1 VDGHGA
7 AVTSESGP
15 PGRTPRAGTPR
26 AGTPRAGTPRVGPSG
41 GTTRVGPR
49 RRLPGGATLALLVVP
64 VLFLGWFF
72 LWPVSAIIGLG
83 LAPDGAVDLSVLTRV
98 ITDDSV
104 RSVAWFTL
112 WQAVVSTGLTLLV
125 ALPGAYAFARLEFRG
140 RRALQAIV
148 TVPFVLP
155 TVVVG
160 SAFLALLGPRSP
172 VNAALATVLGDTAPT
187 LDLRRTVT
195 AILLAHVFFNYAVVV
210 RTVGGL
216 WSMLDPRLE
225 DAARVLGASRWR
237 TFREVSLPLLSPAIA
252 ASAAI
257 VFLFTFTSFGVV
269 LILGG
274 PGRATIEVEIHRATT
289 QLLDLPLASTLALL
303 QLAAVLTALAVYGR
317 LTRRVQ
323 QQRLVAAERT
333 RRAPRTAG
341 ERWFLRAN
349 LAVIVVLVITPL
361 AVLVERSLMTAS
373 GYGWD
378 NWQRLLIDEPSSVLA
393 VPAGQAVRNSIA
405 FGVGATL
412 VALVVGGLAAT
423 AATVGRGWI
432 TATVDRAL
440 MVPLG
445 TSAVTVGFGFLI
457 ALDRP
462 VDLRGSPW
470 LVPIAQA
477 LIATPFVVRTLLPVL
492 RSIDQRLRDAA
503 AVLGASPGRVWREI
517 DLPIVGRALLVAAG
531 FAFAIAVGEFG
542 ATVFVARATLPTMPV
557 AIFRLLGRPGVT
569 NFGQA
574 MAMST
579 LLAMITAAAL
589 LTIDRLRVGA
599 VGRF

>member
-1 VDGHGA
+1 M
-7 AVTSESGP
+7 
-15 PGRTPRAGTPR
+15 
-26 AGTPRAGTPRVGPSG
+26 
-41 GTTRVGPR
+41 
-49 RRLPGGATLALLVVP
+49 VVP
-64 VLFLGWFF
+64 VVFLGWFF
-72 LWPVSAIIGLG
+72 VWPVTSIVGLG
-83 LAPDGAVDLSVLTRV
+83 LAPDGEVELGVLARVLT
-98 ITDDSV
+98 DQSV

-112 WQAVVSTGLTLLV
+112 WQAVVSTVLTLLV
-125 ALPGAYAFARLEFRG
+125 AIPGAYALSRQEFRG
-140 RRALQAIV
+140 RRALQAAV

-172 VNAALATVLGDTAPT
+172 INTTLVAVLGDAAPT

-303 QLAAVLTALAVYGR
+303 QLVAVLSALAVYGH
-317 LTRRVQ
+317 LTRRAQ
-323 QQRLVAAERT
+323 QQRLVAAAST
-333 RRAPRTAG
+333 RRPPRSRA
-341 ERWFLRAN
+341 ERWFLGTN
-349 LAVIVVLVITPL
+349 LAVIIVLVLSPL
-361 AVLVERSLMTAS
+361 AVLVERSFVTAT
-373 GYGWD
+373 GYGMD
-378 NWQRLLIDEPSSVLA
+378 NWRRLLVDDPSSVLA
-393 VPAGQAVRNSIA
+393 VPAGEAVRNSLL
-405 FGVGATL
+405 FGTSATL

-432 TATVDRAL
+432 TGTVDRAL

-462 VDLRGSPW
+462 LDLRGSPL
-470 LVPIAQA
+470 LVPLAQA

-503 AVLGASPGRVWREI
+503 AVLGASPFRVWREV

-531 FAFAIAVGEFG
+531 FSFAIAVGEFG
-542 ATVFVARATLPTMPV
+542 ATVFVARANLPTMPV
-557 AIFRLLGRPGVT
+557 AIFRLLGRPGVA

-579 LLAMITAAAL
+579 LLAGITAAAL
-589 LTIDRLRVGA
+589 LAIDRLRVGS

>member
-1 VDGHGA
+1 MDRGLDLHGA
-7 AVTSESGP
+7 AVSLAARP
-15 PGRTPRAGTPR
+15 AGMR
-26 AGTPRAGTPRVGPSG
+26 R
-41 GTTRVGPR
+41 GPR
-49 RRLPGGATLALLVVP
+49 RQRRLRRGLATAGLLALPVV
-64 VLFLGWFF
+64 FLGWFF
-72 LWPVSAIIGLG
+72 AWPVTAIVWQG
-83 LAPDGAVDLSVLTRV
+83 LAPEGALQLGVLGRV
-98 ITDDSV
+98 VTDASV

-112 WQAVVSTGLTLLV
+112 WQAVASTVLTLLV
-125 ALPGAYAFARLEFRG
+125 AIPGAYTLSRQEFRG
-140 RRALQAIV
+140 RGALQAAV

-172 VNAALATVLGDTAPT
+172 INAGLVAVLGDTAPT

-216 WSMLDPRLE
+216 WSLLDPALE
-225 DAARVLGASRWR
+225 EAARVLGASRWR
-237 TFREVSLPLLSPAIA
+237 AFREVTLPLLTPAIA

-303 QLAAVLTALAVYGR
+303 QLVAVLAALSVYGR
-317 LTRRVQ
+317 LTRRAQV
-323 QQRLVAAERT
+323 QQRLVASDTTRRRPRGRAER
-333 RRAPRTAG
+333 G
-341 ERWFLRAN
+341 LLIGN
-349 LAVIVVLVITPL
+349 LVVIIGLVLSPL
-361 AVLVERSLMTAS
+361 AVLVERSLVTAD

-378 NWQRLLIDEPSSVLA
+378 NWRRLLTDDASTVLA
-393 VPAGQAVRNSIA
+393 VPAADAVRNSLV
-405 FGVGATL
+405 FGLSATV
-412 VALVVGGLAAT
+412 VALVVGALAAS
-423 AATVGRGWI
+423 AATLDRGRLTGL
-432 TATVDRAL
+432 VDRAL

-462 VDLRGSPW
+462 LDLRGSPL
-470 LVPIAQA
+470 LVPLAQA

-492 RSIDQRLRDAA
+492 RSIDRRLREAA
-503 AVLGASPGRVWREI
+503 AVLGASPLRVWREV

-531 FAFAIAVGEFG
+531 FSFAIAVGEFG
-542 ATVFVARATLPTMPV
+542 ATVFVARANLPTMPV
-557 AIFRLLGRPGVT
+557 AIFRLLGRPGVA

-579 LLAMITAAAL
+579 LLAAVSAAAL
-589 LTIDRLRVGA
+589 LAIDRLKVGQI
-599 VGRF
+599 GRF

>member
-1 VDGHGA
+1 MSVA
-7 AVTSESGP
+7 ARP
-15 PGRTPRAGTPR
+15 AGMR
-26 AGTPRAGTPRVGPSG
+26 R
-41 GTTRVGPR
+41 GPR
-49 RRLPGGATLALLVVP
+49 RRRRLRRVLATTGLLALPVV
-64 VLFLGWFF
+64 FLGWFF
-72 LWPVSAIIGLG
+72 AWPVTAIVWQG
-83 LAPDGAVDLSVLTRV
+83 LAPEGELELGVLSRAV
-98 ITDDSV
+98 TDPGV

-112 WQAVVSTGLTLLV
+112 WQAVLSTVLTLLV
-125 ALPGAYAFARLEFRG
+125 AIPGAYTLSRQRFRG
-140 RRALQAIV
+140 RGFLQAAV

-172 VNAALATVLGDTAPT
+172 INAGLVALLGDTAPA

-237 TFREVSLPLLSPAIA
+237 AFREVTWPLLTPAVA

-303 QLAAVLTALAVYGR
+303 QLFAVLASLAVYGR
-317 LTRRVQ
+317 LTRRAQV
-323 QQRLVAAERT
+323 QQRLVASDTT
-333 RRAPRTAG
+333 RRRPRG
-341 ERWFLRAN
+341 RVERGLLVGN
-349 LAVIVVLVITPL
+349 LVVIIGLVLSPL
-361 AVLVERSLMTAS
+361 VVLVERSLVTAE
-373 GYGWD
+373 GYGLD
-378 NWQRLLIDEPSSVLA
+378 NWRRLLTDDASTVLA
-393 VPAGQAVRNSIA
+393 VPAAQAVRNSLL
-405 FGVGATL
+405 FGVAATL
-412 VALVVGGLAAT
+412 VALVVGTLAAS
-423 AATVGRGWI
+423 AATLDRGRLTGL
-432 TATVDRAL
+432 VDRAL

-462 VDLRGSPW
+462 LDLRGSPL
-470 LVPIAQA
+470 LVPLAQA

-492 RSIDQRLRDAA
+492 RSIDRRLREAA
-503 AVLGASPGRVWREI
+503 AVLGARPLRVWREV

-531 FAFAIAVGEFG
+531 FSFAIAVGEFG
-542 ATVFVARATLPTMPV
+542 ATVFVARANLPTMPV
-557 AIFRLLGRPGVT
+557 AIFRLLGRPGVA

-579 LLAMITAAAL
+579 LLAGLTAAAL
-589 LTIDRLRVGA
+589 LAIDRLRVGQI
-599 VGRF
+599 GRF

>member
-1 VDGHGA
+1 MSARGWR
-7 AVTSESGP
+7 E
-15 PGRTPRAGTPR
+15 
-26 AGTPRAGTPRVGPSG
+26 
-41 GTTRVGPR
+41 R
-49 RRLPGGATLALLVVP
+49 RGATLALLALPVV
-64 VLFLGWFF
+64 FLGWFF
-72 LWPVSAIIGLG
+72 VWPVSAIVARG
-83 LAPDGAVDLSVLTRV
+83 LAPEGSVDPAALARVLT
-98 ITDDSV
+98 DPSV

-112 WQAVVSTGLTLLV
+112 WQATVSTVLTLL
-125 ALPGAYAFARLEFRG
+125 AGIPGAYALTRLDFRG
-140 RRALQAIV
+140 RRTLQAAV

-172 VNAALATVLGDTAPT
+172 VNAVLGTLLGDAAPT

-216 WSMLDPRLE
+216 WAMLDPRLE

-237 TFREVSLPLLSPAIA
+237 TFREVSWPLLRPAVA

-289 QLLDLPLASTLALL
+289 QLLDLPLASALALV
-303 QLAAVLTALAVYGR
+303 QLVAVVSALVVYGR
-317 LTRRVQ
+317 LTRRSV
-323 QQRLVAAERT
+323 QQRLVATTST
-333 RRAPRTAG
+333 RRAVRTRG
-341 ERWFLRAN
+341 ERAFLTVN
-349 LAVIVVLVITPL
+349 LAVIVGLVLSPL
-361 AVLVERSLMTAS
+361 AVLVERSLVTAD
-373 GYGWD
+373 GYGLD
-378 NWQRLLIDEPSSVLA
+378 NWVRLLAADPDSVLA
-393 VPAGQAVRNSIA
+393 VPASTAVRNSLV
-405 FGVGATL
+405 FGLSATL
-412 VALVVGGLAAT
+412 VALVVGALAAT
-423 AATVGRGWI
+423 AATSGTGRLPR
-432 TATVDRAL
+432 AVDRAL

-462 VDLRGSPW
+462 VDLRGSVL
-470 LVPIAQA
+470 LVPLAQA

-503 AVLGASPGRVWREI
+503 AVLGASPRRVWREV

-531 FAFAIAVGEFG
+531 FSFAIAVGEFG
-542 ATVFVARATLPTMPV
+542 ATVFVARANTPTMPV
-557 AIFRLLGRPGVT
+557 AIFRLLGRPGVA

-579 LLAMITAAAL
+579 LLAAITAAAL
-589 LTIDRLRVGA
+589 LAIDRLRVGA

>member
-1 VDGHGA
+1 MDGHGA
-7 AVTSESGP
+7 QVTDGTASTKR
-15 PGRTPRAGTPR
+15 RTH
-26 AGTPRAGTPRVGPSG
+26 
-41 GTTRVGPR
+41 GPR
-49 RRLPGGATLALLVVP
+49 RHRRGAPRGAALALLVVP
-64 VLFLGWFF
+64 VVFLGWFF
-72 LWPVSAIIGLG
+72 VWPVTSIVGLG
-83 LAPDGAVDLSVLTRV
+83 LAPDGEVELGVLARAL
-98 ITDDSV
+98 TDPSV

-125 ALPGAYAFARLEFRG
+125 AIPGAYALSRQEFPG
-140 RRALQAIV
+140 RRALQAAV

-172 VNAALATVLGDTAPT
+172 INAALVAVLGETAPT

-303 QLAAVLTALAVYGR
+303 QLVAVLSALAVYGR
-317 LTRRVQ
+317 LTRRAQ
-323 QQRLVAAERT
+323 QQRLVASAST
-333 RRAPRTAG
+333 RRPPRSRG
-341 ERWFLRAN
+341 ERWFLGAN
-349 LAVIVVLVITPL
+349 LAVILVLVLSPL
-361 AVLVERSLMTAS
+361 AVLVERSFVTAT
-373 GYGWD
+373 GYGLD
-378 NWQRLLIDEPSSVLA
+378 NWRRLLVDDPSSVLA
-393 VPAGQAVRNSIA
+393 VPAGEAVRNSLL
-405 FGVGATL
+405 FGVSATL

-432 TATVDRAL
+432 TGAVDRAL

-462 VDLRGSPW
+462 LDLRGSPL
-470 LVPIAQA
+470 LVPLAQA

-503 AVLGASPGRVWREI
+503 AVLGASPFRVWREV
-517 DLPIVGRALLVAAG
+517 DLPIIGRALLVAAG
-531 FAFAIAVGEFG
+531 FSFAIAVGEFG
-542 ATVFVARATLPTMPV
+542 ATVFVARANLPTMPV
-557 AIFRLLGRPGVT
+557 AIFRLLGRPGVA

-579 LLAMITAAAL
+579 LLAAITAAAL
-589 LTIDRLRVGA
+589 LAIDRLRVGS

>member
-1 VDGHGA
+1 M
-7 AVTSESGP
+7 
-15 PGRTPRAGTPR
+15 
-26 AGTPRAGTPRVGPSG
+26 
-41 GTTRVGPR
+41 
-49 RRLPGGATLALLVVP
+49 LLVVP
-64 VLFLGWFF
+64 VVFLGWFF
-72 LWPVSAIIGLG
+72 VWPVTSIVGLG
-83 LAPDGAVDLSVLTRV
+83 LAPDGEVELGVLARAL
-98 ITDDSV
+98 TDQSV

-112 WQAVVSTGLTLLV
+112 WQAVVSTVLTLLV
-125 ALPGAYAFARLEFRG
+125 AIPGAYALSRQEFPG
-140 RRALQAIV
+140 RRALQAAV

-172 VNAALATVLGDTAPT
+172 INAALVAVLGEGAPT

-225 DAARVLGASRWR
+225 DAARVMGASRWR

-303 QLAAVLTALAVYGR
+303 QLVAVLSALAVYGR
-317 LTRRVQ
+317 LTRRAQ
-323 QQRLVAAERT
+323 QQRLVASAST
-333 RRAPRTAG
+333 RRPPRSRG
-341 ERWFLRAN
+341 ERWFLGAN
-349 LAVIVVLVITPL
+349 LAVILVLVLSPL
-361 AVLVERSLMTAS
+361 AVLVERSFVTAT
-373 GYGWD
+373 GYGLA
-378 NWQRLLIDEPSSVLA
+378 NWRRLLVDDPSSVLA
-393 VPAGQAVRNSIA
+393 VPAGEAVRNSLL
-405 FGVGATL
+405 FGVSATL

-432 TATVDRAL
+432 TGAVDRAL

-462 VDLRGSPW
+462 LDLRGSPL
-470 LVPIAQA
+470 LVPLAQA

-503 AVLGASPGRVWREI
+503 AVLGASPFRVWREV
-517 DLPIVGRALLVAAG
+517 DLPIIGRALLVAAG
-531 FAFAIAVGEFG
+531 FSFAIAVGEFG
-542 ATVFVARATLPTMPV
+542 ATVFVARANLPTMPV
-557 AIFRLLGRPGVT
+557 AIFRLLGRPGVA

-579 LLAMITAAAL
+579 LLAAITAAAL
-589 LTIDRLRVGA
+589 LAIDRLRVGS

>member
-1 VDGHGA
+1 MSLA
-7 AVTSESGP
+7 ARP
-15 PGRTPRAGTPR
+15 AGTR
-26 AGTPRAGTPRVGPSG
+26 R
-41 GTTRVGPR
+41 GPR
-49 RRLPGGATLALLVVP
+49 RQRRLRRGLATAGLLALPVV
-64 VLFLGWFF
+64 FLGWFF
-72 LWPVSAIIGLG
+72 AWPVTAIVWEG
-83 LAPDGAVDLSVLTRV
+83 LAPAGELELGVLSRAV
-98 ITDDSV
+98 TDPAV

-112 WQAVVSTGLTLLV
+112 WQAVLSTILTLLV
-125 ALPGAYAFARLEFRG
+125 ALPGAYTLSRQRFRG
-140 RRALQAIV
+140 RGFLQAAV

-172 VNAALATVLGDTAPT
+172 VNAALVGLLGDAAPT

-237 TFREVSLPLLSPAIA
+237 AFREVTWPLLTPAIA

-303 QLAAVLTALAVYGR
+303 QLVAVLASLAVYGR
-317 LTRRVQ
+317 LTRRAQV
-323 QQRLVAAERT
+323 QQRLVASDTTRRRPHGRAERALLT
-333 RRAPRTAG
+333 T
-341 ERWFLRAN
+341 N
-349 LAVIVVLVITPL
+349 LVVIIALVLSPL
-361 AVLVERSLMTAS
+361 AVLVERSLITAE
-373 GYGWD
+373 GYGLD
-378 NWQRLLIDEPSSVLA
+378 NWRRLLTDDAATVLA
-393 VPAGQAVRNSIA
+393 VPAADAVRNSLL
-405 FGVGATL
+405 FGVSATL
-412 VALVVGGLAAT
+412 VALVVGTLAAS
-423 AATVGRGWI
+423 AAALERGRLTGL
-432 TATVDRAL
+432 VDRAL

-462 VDLRGSPW
+462 LDLRGSPL
-470 LVPIAQA
+470 LVPLAQA

-492 RSIDQRLRDAA
+492 RSIDGRLREAA
-503 AVLGASPGRVWREI
+503 AVLGARPVRVWREV

-531 FAFAIAVGEFG
+531 FSFAIAVGEFG
-542 ATVFVARATLPTMPV
+542 ATVFVARANLPTMPV
-557 AIFRLLGRPGVT
+557 AIFRLLGRPGVA

-579 LLAMITAAAL
+579 LLAAITAAAL
-589 LTIDRLRVGA
+589 LAIDRLRVGQI
-599 VGRF
+599 GRF

>member
-1 VDGHGA
+1 MDGHGA
-7 AVTSESGP
+7 EVTDGTASTEQ
-15 PGRTPRAGTPR
+15 RTRRPRPTRRGVPR
-26 AGTPRAGTPRVGPSG
+26 
-41 GTTRVGPR
+41 
-49 RRLPGGATLALLVVP
+49 GAALALLAVP
-64 VLFLGWFF
+64 VVFLGWFF
-72 LWPVSAIIGLG
+72 VWPVTAIVGLG
-83 LAPDGAVDLSVLTRV
+83 LAPDGEVELRVLTRAL
-98 ITDDSV
+98 TDPSV

-112 WQAVVSTGLTLLV
+112 WQAVVSTALTLVV
-125 ALPGAYAFARLEFRG
+125 AIPGAYALSRQEFPG
-140 RRALQAIV
+140 RRALQAAV

-172 VNAALATVLGDTAPT
+172 VNAALVAVLGEAAPT

-303 QLAAVLTALAVYGR
+303 QLVAVLSALAVYGR
-317 LTRRVQ
+317 LTRRAQ
-323 QQRLVAAERT
+323 QQRLVAAART
-333 RRAPRTAG
+333 RRPPRTRG
-341 ERWFLRAN
+341 ERWFLGAN
-349 LAVIVVLVITPL
+349 LAVIAVLVLSPL
-361 AVLVERSLMTAS
+361 AVLVERSFVTAT
-373 GYGWD
+373 GYGLD
-378 NWQRLLIDEPSSVLA
+378 NWRRLLVDDPGSVLA
-393 VPAGQAVRNSIA
+393 VPAGEAVRNSLL
-405 FGVGATL
+405 FGVSATL

-423 AATVGRGWI
+423 AATVGRGWV
-432 TATVDRAL
+432 TGTVDRAL

-462 VDLRGSPW
+462 LDLRGSPL
-470 LVPIAQA
+470 LVPLAQA

-503 AVLGASPGRVWREI
+503 AVLGASPFRVWREV
-517 DLPIVGRALLVAAG
+517 DLPIIGRAVLVAAG
-531 FAFAIAVGEFG
+531 FSFAIAVGEFG
-542 ATVFVARATLPTMPV
+542 ATVFVARANLPTMPV
-557 AIFRLLGRPGVT
+557 AIFRLLGRPGVA

-579 LLAMITAAAL
+579 LLAAITAAAL
-589 LTIDRLRVGA
+589 LAIDRLRVGSI
-599 VGRF
+599 GRF